1 MIKKTKK
8 EVLTYEWKIAKTAK
22 TREAKHSWQLVCCA
36 TVVWDLDI
44 LTLIDSGDPSKMIKS
59 TPCGPALPGSSPRP
73 REYRRGVKRTFRVS
87 GLGFRGNL
95 KFRVELPLV

>member
-8 EVLTYEWKIAKTAK
+8 VVLTYEWKIAKTAK

-44 LTLIDSGDPSKMIKS
+44 LIDSGDPSKMIKS
-59 TPCGPALPGSSPRP
+59 TPGGEDRPRPDCQSSPRP
-73 REYRRGVKRTFRVS
+73 REYRRGVKRRFRV
-87 GLGFRGNL
+87 
-95 KFRVELPLV
+95 

>member
-59 TPCGPALPGSSPRP
+59 TPCGPAPAWELSSAPRIP
-73 REYRRGVKRTFRVS
+73 ERGQEDVSGFGFRV
-87 GLGFRGNL
+87 
-95 KFRVELPLV
+95 

>member
-8 EVLTYEWKIAKTAK
+8 VVLYVLTYEWKIAKTAK

-44 LTLIDSGDPSKMIKS
+44 LIDSGDPSKMIKS
-59 TPCGPALPGSSPRP
+59 TPCGPAPAWELSSAPRIP
-73 REYRRGVKRTFRVS
+73 ERGQEDVSGFGFRV
-87 GLGFRGNL
+87 
-95 KFRVELPLV
+95 